1 MTRGLVRGA
10 QSLTA
15 DVKQLDEAK
24 KTLEFELEEIKSQ
37 LERDGYTSVAQMR
50 CVFCFKLLIVYL
62 IVLCLMAPLCL
73 FVLLFDFC

>member
-10 QSLTA
+10 QSQRA
-15 DVKQLDEAK
+15 DVKHLDEAK

-50 CVFCFKLLIVYL
+50 CVICFK
-62 IVLCLMAPLCL
+62 
-73 FVLLFDFC
+73 

>member
-10 QSLTA
+10 QSQTA

-50 CVFCFKLLIVYL
+50 WVICFK
-62 IVLCLMAPLCL
+62 
-73 FVLLFDFC
+73 